1 MMKQPKG
8 KRSLEAY
15 KIFPYV
21 AWGLI
26 AGFIFFVYN
35 IFIELQDTT
44 AQLERQTTSL
54 QEQVDA
60 DPGRANFDSY
70 NENRFQPN

>member
-1 MMKQPKG
+1 MKRQVG

-15 KIFPYV
+15 KIFPYI

-35 IFIELQDTT
+35 IVIELQDTT
-44 AQLERQTTSL
+44 DQLEKKTNSL
-54 QEQVDA
+54 QEQVGT
-60 DPGRANFDSY
+60 DPSRANYDSY